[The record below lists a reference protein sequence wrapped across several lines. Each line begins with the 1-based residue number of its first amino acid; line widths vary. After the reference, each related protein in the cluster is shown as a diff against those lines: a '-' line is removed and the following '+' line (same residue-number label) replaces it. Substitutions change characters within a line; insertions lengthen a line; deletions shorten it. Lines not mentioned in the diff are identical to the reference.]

1 MRRGCTL
8 VPPGDRR
15 VKTGDTAT
23 AATATGSQDPVAV
36 AGGFWRKICMN
47 VLLLVLGL
55 AGGLVLGAAAG
66 YFYYRSKVA
75 ARQAEAR
82 ADARS
87 IVEDAERAAATSRR
101 EAELEAKEAAL
112 RIKDEAESEIRSRR
126 AELARVE
133 ERLENRDA
141 SLDRRDSELDRERRE
156 LGRQEE
162 KIRERLAEL
171 EVREVEQLKVL
182 EEVAGLTRVEA
193 ERRLFAELEVEL
205 EDRLGRMV
213 RDKTIEAE
221 ERADVEARRITATTM
236 ERLSSDVT
244 AESTVKAV
252 ALPSDDMKGL
262 VIGREGRNIR
272 AFEAATGVDVIID
285 DTPETVV
292 ISSFD
297 PVRREI
303 GRVSME
309 RLVQDGR
316 IHPGRIEQLVSKA
329 KKDVEKEM
337 KAAGRQAL
345 YDAKISGGMHNDLL
359 RLLGALRYRTSY
371 GQNVLAHSVEVANLC
386 GMMAAELGA
395 NVKLARRA
403 ALLHD
408 VGKAID
414 HEIEGTHALIG
425 GRFAKKCGE
434 SDEVVRAVSA
444 HHHEIEMESVEDVL
458 VATADAV
465 SAARPGARRETTET
479 YIERLRSLEDI
490 ALGHRGVDKAYAIQA
505 GREIRVMV
513 QPSEV
518 DDRIAAKLAFDISK
532 QIENDLE
539 YPGQIKVTV
548 IRESRVTE
556 VAR

>member
-1 MRRGCTL
+1 MS
-8 VPPGDRR
+8 V
-15 VKTGDTAT
+15 V
-23 AATATGSQDPVAV
+23 
-36 AGGFWRKICMN
+36 
-47 VLLLVLGL
+47 LLVLGL
-55 AGGLVLGAAAG
+55 VAALLVGATAG
-66 YFYYRSKVA
+66 YLLCGARTA
-75 ARQAEAR
+75 ARLAQAR
-82 ADARS
+82 NDARS
-87 IVEDAERAAATSRR
+87 IIEDATRAAETSRR
-101 EAELEAKEAAL
+101 EAELAAKEAAL
-112 RIKDEAESEIRSRR
+112 RVKDEAEAEIRTRR
-126 AELARVE
+126 SEVARVE
-133 ERLENRDA
+133 ERLDNREA
-141 SLDRRDSELDRERRE
+141 SLDRREAELEGNRRE
-156 LGRQEE
+156 LLGREE
-162 KIRERLAEL
+162 YLQSREAEL
-171 EVREVEQLKVL
+171 RAREADQLRAL
-182 EEVAGLTRVEA
+182 EEVSGLTRAEA
-193 ERRLFAELEVEL
+193 ERRLFAGLEVEL
-205 EDRLGRMV
+205 GDRLGRLV
-213 RDKTIEAE
+213 RDRTMEAE
-221 ERADVEARRITATTM
+221 ERAGVEARRIVSTTM
-236 ERLSSDVT
+236 ERLASDLT
-244 AESTVKAV
+244 AESTVKAI
-252 ALPSDDMKGL
+252 ALTSDDMKGRI
-262 VIGREGRNIR
+262 IGREGRNIR

-297 PVRREI
+297 PVRREVA
-303 GRVSME
+303 RVSME

-316 IHPGRIEQLVSKA
+316 IHPGRIEQIVAKA
-329 KKDVEKEM
+329 RKDTEKELR
-337 KAAGRQAL
+337 AAGRQAL

-359 RLLGALRYRTSY
+359 RLLGALKYRTSY

-414 HEIEGTHALIG
+414 HEVEGTHALIG

-434 SDEVVRAVSA
+434 SDDVVRAISA
-444 HHHEIEMESVEDVL
+444 HHHEIEMETVEDVL

-490 ALGHRGVDKAYAIQA
+490 ALSHRGVDKAYAIQA

-532 QIENDLE
+532 QIESDLE

-548 IRESRVTE
+548 IRESRVSE

>member
-1 MRRGCTL
+1 
-8 VPPGDRR
+8 
-15 VKTGDTAT
+15 
-23 AATATGSQDPVAV
+23 
-36 AGGFWRKICMN
+36 MN

-55 AGGLVLGAAAG
+55 AAALAFGVAAG
-66 YFYYRSKVA
+66 YLYCRSRA
-75 ARQAEAR
+75 SARQAEAR
-82 ADARS
+82 NDAQS
-87 IVEDAERAAATSRR
+87 IIEDARR
-101 EAELEAKEAAL
+101 EAETTRREAEISAKEAAL
-112 RIKDEAESEIRSRR
+112 AVKDEAEAEVRARR
-126 AELARVE
+126 AELSRLE
-133 ERLENRDA
+133 ERLDNRDA
-141 SLDRRDSELDRERRE
+141 ALDRRDAKLDEANRDLARKEEALSERA
-156 LGRQEE
+156 
-162 KIRERLAEL
+162 AEL
-171 EVREVEQLKVL
+171 EAREADQVKAL
-182 EEVAGLTRVEA
+182 EEVSGLTRAEA
-193 ERRLFAELEVEL
+193 ERRLTESLEVEL

-213 RDKTIEAE
+213 RDKTFEAE
-221 ERADVEARRITATTM
+221 EKADAEARRITAATM
-236 ERLSSDVT
+236 ERLASDIT

-252 ALPSDDMKGL
+252 ALPSDDMKGR

-292 ISSFD
+292 ISCFD

-303 GRVSME
+303 GRVAME

-316 IHPGRIEQLVSKA
+316 IHPGRIEQVVSKA
-329 KKDVEKEM
+329 KKEIEQEI

-345 YDAKISGGMHNDLL
+345 YDAKISGGMHGDLM
-359 RLLGALRYRTSY
+359 RLLGALKYRTSY
-371 GQNVLAHSVEVANLC
+371 GQNVLSHSVEVANLC
-386 GMMAAELGA
+386 AMMAAELGA
-395 NVKLARRA
+395 NVKIARRG

-414 HEIEGTHALIG
+414 HEVEGTHALIG
-425 GRFAKKCGE
+425 GRFAKKSGE
-434 SDEVVRAVSA
+434 SDDVVRAISA
-444 HHHEIEMESVEDVL
+444 HHHEIEMETVEDVL

-490 ALGHRGVDKAYAIQA
+490 ALNHRGVDKAYAIQA

-532 QIENDLE
+532 QIESDLE

>member
-1 MRRGCTL
+1 MS
-8 VPPGDRR
+8 V
-15 VKTGDTAT
+15 V
-23 AATATGSQDPVAV
+23 
-36 AGGFWRKICMN
+36 
-47 VLLLVLGL
+47 LLVLGL
-55 AGGLVLGAAAG
+55 VAALLVGAAAG
-66 YFYYRSKVA
+66 YYLCGARTA
-75 ARQAEAR
+75 ARQAQAR
-82 ADARS
+82 NDARS
-87 IVEDAERAAATSRR
+87 IIEDANRAAETSRR
-101 EAELEAKEAAL
+101 EAELAAKEAAL
-112 RIKDEAESEIRSRR
+112 RVKDEVEAEIRARR
-126 AELARVE
+126 AEVARVE
-133 ERLENRDA
+133 ERLDNRES
-141 SLDRRDSELDRERRE
+141 SLDRRESELEENRRE
-156 LGRQEE
+156 LLGREE
-162 KIRERLAEL
+162 YLQSREAEL
-171 EVREVEQLKVL
+171 RAREADQLRAL
-182 EEVAGLTRVEA
+182 EEVSGLTRAEA
-193 ERRLFAELEVEL
+193 ERRLFAGLEAELG
-205 EDRLGRMV
+205 DRLGRLV
-213 RDKTIEAE
+213 RDRTMEAE
-221 ERADVEARRITATTM
+221 EKADVEARRIVSTTM
-236 ERLSSDVT
+236 ERLASDLT
-244 AESTVKAV
+244 AESTVKAIS
-252 ALPSDDMKGL
+252 LTSDDMKGRI
-262 VIGREGRNIR
+262 IGREGRNIR

-297 PVRREI
+297 PVRREVA
-303 GRVSME
+303 RVSME

-316 IHPGRIEQLVSKA
+316 IHPGRIEQIVAKA
-329 KKDVEKEM
+329 RKDVEKELR
-337 KAAGRQAL
+337 AAGRQAL

-359 RLLGALRYRTSY
+359 RLLGALKYRTSY

-395 NVKLARRA
+395 NVKVARRA

-414 HEIEGTHALIG
+414 HEVEGTHALIG

-434 SDEVVRAVSA
+434 SDDVVRAISA
-444 HHHEIEMESVEDVL
+444 HHHEIEMETVEDVL

-490 ALGHRGVDKAYAIQA
+490 ALSHRGVDKAYAIQA

-532 QIENDLE
+532 QIESDLE

-548 IRESRVTE
+548 IRESRVSE

>member
-1 MRRGCTL
+1 L
-8 VPPGDRR
+8 EDN
-15 VKTGDTAT
+15 
-23 AATATGSQDPVAV
+23 
-36 AGGFWRKICMN
+36 IMN

-55 AGGLVLGAAAG
+55 AAALALGVTAG
-66 YFYYRSKVA
+66 YFYCRSRA
-75 ARQAEAR
+75 SARQAEAR
-82 ADARS
+82 SDAQS
-87 IVEDAERAAATSRR
+87 IIEDARR
-101 EAELEAKEAAL
+101 EAEATRREAEISAKEAAL
-112 RIKDEAESEIRSRR
+112 AVKDEAEAEVRARR
-126 AELARVE
+126 AELSRLE
-133 ERLENRDA
+133 ERLDNRDA
-141 SLDRRDSELDRERRE
+141 ALDRRDAKLDEANRDLARKEEALSERA
-156 LGRQEE
+156 
-162 KIRERLAEL
+162 AEL
-171 EVREVEQLKVL
+171 EAREADQVKAL
-182 EEVAGLTRVEA
+182 EEVSGLTRAEA
-193 ERRLFAELEVEL
+193 ERRLTESLEVEL

-213 RDKTIEAE
+213 RDKTFEAE
-221 ERADVEARRITATTM
+221 EKADAEARRITAATM
-236 ERLSSDVT
+236 ERLASDIT

-252 ALPSDDMKGL
+252 ALPSDDMKGR

-292 ISSFD
+292 ISCFD

-303 GRVSME
+303 GRVAME
-309 RLVQDGR
+309 RLVEDGR
-316 IHPGRIEQLVSKA
+316 IHPGRIEQVVSKA
-329 KKDVEKEM
+329 KKETEKEI

-345 YDAKISGGMHNDLL
+345 YDAKISGGMHGDLM
-359 RLLGALRYRTSY
+359 RLLGALKYRTSY
-371 GQNVLAHSVEVANLC
+371 GQNVLSHSVEVANLC

-395 NVKLARRA
+395 NVKLARRG

-414 HEIEGTHALIG
+414 HEVEGTHALIG
-425 GRFAKKCGE
+425 GRFAKKSGE
-434 SDEVVRAVSA
+434 SDEVVRAISA
-444 HHHEIEMESVEDVL
+444 HHHEIEMETVEDVL

-490 ALGHRGVDKAYAIQA
+490 ALNHRGVDKAYAIQA

-532 QIENDLE
+532 QIESDLE

>member
-1 MRRGCTL
+1 
-8 VPPGDRR
+8 
-15 VKTGDTAT
+15 
-23 AATATGSQDPVAV
+23 
-36 AGGFWRKICMN
+36 MN

-55 AGGLVLGAAAG
+55 AVALALAAAAG
-66 YFYYRSKVA
+66 YFYCKTKGA
-75 ARQAEAR
+75 ARLVEAR
-82 ADARS
+82 NDALSIIEDARR
-87 IVEDAERAAATSRR
+87 EAETTRR
-101 EAELEAKEAAL
+101 EAELSAKEAAL
-112 RIKDEAESEIRSRR
+112 AVKDEAEAEVRARR
-126 AELARVE
+126 AELSRLE
-133 ERLENRDA
+133 ERLDNRDA
-141 SLDRRDSELDRERRE
+141 ALDRRDAKLDEANRDLARKDEALGERA
-156 LGRQEE
+156 
-162 KIRERLAEL
+162 AEL
-171 EVREVEQLKVL
+171 EAREADQLKAL
-182 EEVAGLTRVEA
+182 EEVSGLTRTEA
-193 ERRLFAELEVEL
+193 ERRLTESLEVEL

-213 RDKTIEAE
+213 RDRTLEAE
-221 ERADVEARRITATTM
+221 ENADAEARRITAATM
-236 ERLSSDVT
+236 ERLASDIT

-252 ALPSDDMKGL
+252 ALPSDDMKGR

-292 ISSFD
+292 ISCFD

-303 GRVSME
+303 GREAME

-316 IHPGRIEQLVSKA
+316 IHPGRIEQVVSKA
-329 KKDVEKEM
+329 KKEIEKEI
-337 KAAGRQAL
+337 KAAGRQSL
-345 YDAKISGGMHNDLL
+345 YDAKISGGMHGDLM
-359 RLLGALRYRTSY
+359 RLLGALKYRTSY
-371 GQNVLAHSVEVANLC
+371 GQNVLSHSVEVANLC

-395 NVKLARRA
+395 NVKIARRA

-414 HEIEGTHALIG
+414 HEVEGTHALIG
-425 GRFAKKCGE
+425 GRFAKKSGE
-434 SDEVVRAVSA
+434 SDDVVRAISA
-444 HHHEIEMESVEDVL
+444 HHHEIEMETVEDVL

-490 ALGHRGVDKAYAIQA
+490 ALAHRGVDKAYAIQA

-532 QIENDLE
+532 QIESDLE

>member
-1 MRRGCTL
+1 VL
-8 VPPGDRR
+8 
-15 VKTGDTAT
+15 
-23 AATATGSQDPVAV
+23 AAGPLEGQSVS
-36 AGGFWRKICMN
+36 

-55 AGGLVLGAAAG
+55 VLGVAVGAVLG
-66 YFYYRSKVA
+66 YFVYRSRVDS
-75 ARQAEAR
+75 RQTQ
-82 ADARS
+82 ARS
-87 IVEDAERAAATSRR
+87 DAASIIQDAEREAETKRR
-101 EAELEAKEAAL
+101 EGDLAAKEAAL
-112 RIKDEAESEIRSRR
+112 KVKDDAEAEVRARR
-126 AELARVE
+126 AEIARVE
-133 ERLENRDA
+133 ERLDNRDT
-141 SLDRRDSELDRERRE
+141 SLERRE
-156 LGRQEE
+156 GELDERRRRLTQTEDDLNRRREE
-162 KIRERLAEL
+162 LKEKQAEH
-171 EVREVEQLKVL
+171 LKVL
-182 EEVAGLTRVEA
+182 EEISGLTRTEA
-193 ERRLFAELEVEL
+193 ERRLFADLESELES
-205 EDRLGRMV
+205 RLGQMV
-213 RDKTIEAE
+213 RDKTLEAE
-221 ERADVEARRITATTM
+221 ERADVEARRLISATM
-236 ERLSSDVT
+236 ERLASDLT

-252 ALPSDDMKGL
+252 SLPSDDMKGR

-272 AFEAATGVDVIID
+272 AFEASTGVDVIID

-297 PVRREI
+297 PVRREVA
-303 GRVSME
+303 RVSMG

-316 IHPGRIEQLVSKA
+316 IHPGRIEQIVAKA

-337 KAAGRQAL
+337 KSAGRQAL
-345 YDAKISGGMHNDLL
+345 YDAKISGGMNNDLI
-359 RLLGALRYRTSY
+359 RLLGALKYRTSY

-386 GMMAAELGA
+386 GMMAQELGA

-414 HEIEGTHALIG
+414 HEVEGTHALIG
-425 GRFAKKCGE
+425 GRFAKKSGE
-434 SDEVVRAVSA
+434 SDDVVRAVSA
-444 HHHEIEMESVEDVL
+444 HHHEIEMETVEDVL

-518 DDRIAAKLAFDISK
+518 DDRIAAKLAYDISK
-532 QIENDLE
+532 QIETDLE

-548 IRESRVTE
+548 IRESRVSE